1 MVMTDVTKRLDA
13 TCRSAIA
20 AAMLASAAALAPA
33 PAAAQS
39 QLLFLAEDVPASLNY
54 DGPAASIGTT
64 QTGFINLMEPMVYYP
79 YAGMSPDGVRLL
91 DFTKYEGRLIES
103 WSYDAPSLTWTMKL
117 RRGAKSCAGN
127 EFTADDV
134 LYTFARAKSVSG
146 KAPVGWFLSNVGGI
160 KGFTRDVFRDP
171 EAKKLGDEVRKI
183 DDYTVAITQG
193 APNSFLLMALT
204 IYGLAP
210 FDSKEMK
217 ARAKPDDPWSHDY
230 VNTENVPSFGP
241 YCLERWVKD
250 DEFVF
255 KANPNYYRG
264 KPAIDRVVM
273 KKVPQ
278 SANRVVT
285 LRSNR
290 AHLTQRLTAKEFASL
305 QNAAGVKVVGVYG
318 NETLFL
324 APNWKVA
331 PFDNVK
337 LRQAM
342 AYAINYDQAADIGYA
357 GAAKRWEG
365 HIPTSFPGYAKP
377 AQQYAYDPARAKALL
392 AEAGYPDGKG
402 LEAFADQFKLA
413 YTAERESYL
422 GPIAA
427 VIQTSL
433 KAVGFPVVLDPLP
446 QTQMGDRRLVKKDL
460 PLSIS
465 DTDKA
470 SAISGAYQT
479 MVFYISNQAGAIINT
494 SNYANPEVDGLFA
507 KIKAETDTSKQNEML
522 KTVQDILQKDLAIVP
537 MLETKTQY
545 AATAKLSGITWHA
558 DNSLRFQ
565 DLTLAP

>member
-1 MVMTDVTKRLDA
+1 MTRMIGRLVGA
-13 TCRSAIA
+13 CILG
-20 AAMLASAAALAPA
+20 LASLPA
-33 PAAAQS
+33 GAQ
-39 QLLFLAEDVPASLNY
+39 QQILFLAEDVPASLNY
-54 DGPAASIGTT
+54 DGPSASIGTS

-79 YAGMSPDGVRLL
+79 YGAVGADGVRLL
-91 DFTKYEGRLIES
+91 DFTKIEGRLIEK
-103 WSYDAPSLTWTMKL
+103 WAYDPASLTWTMSL
-117 RRGAKSCAGN
+117 RKGVKSCSGN

-134 LYTFARAKSVSG
+134 IYTFARAKSVSG

-183 DDYTVAITQG
+183 DDYTVAITQA

-217 ARAKPDDPWSHDY
+217 AHAKPEDPWSHDY
-230 VNTENVPSFGP
+230 VNTVNAPAFGP
-241 YCLERWVKD
+241 YCVERWVKD

-255 KANPNYYRG
+255 KANPNYYRS
-264 KPAIDRVVM
+264 KPAIDRIVM

-290 AHLTQRLTAKEFASL
+290 AQLTQRLTAKEFASL
-305 QNAAGVKVVGVYG
+305 QNVASVKVVGVYG

-324 APNWKVA
+324 APNWKVP

-342 AYAINYDQAADIGYA
+342 AYALNYAQAADIGYA
-357 GAAKRWEG
+357 GAARRWES
-365 HIPTSFPGYAKP
+365 HIPASFPGYAAP
-377 AQQYAYDPARAKALL
+377 SLQYGYDPEKAKQLL
-392 AEAGYPDGKG
+392 VEAGYPGGQG
-402 LEAFADQFKLA
+402 LEKYADQFKLA

-433 KAVGFPVVLDPLP
+433 RAVGIPIVLDPLP

-470 SAISGAYQT
+470 SAISGAYQM

-494 SNYANPEVDGLFA
+494 TNYANAEIDGLFT
-507 KIKAETDTSKQNEML
+507 KIKAETDPSKQDEML
-522 KTVQDILQKDLAIVP
+522 KSAQDILQRDLAIIP
-537 MLETKTQY
+537 ILETKTQY
-545 AATAKLSGITWHA
+545 ASSSKLSGITWHA
-558 DNSLRFQ
+558 DNSIRFQ

>member
-1 MVMTDVTKRLDA
+1 MTRMIGWLA
-13 TCRSAIA
+13 GTCLLG
-20 AAMLASAAALAPA
+20 LASLPALA
-33 PAAAQS
+33 Q
-39 QLLFLAEDVPASLNY
+39 QQILFLAEDVPASLNY
-54 DGPAASIGTT
+54 DGPSASIGTS

-79 YAGMSPDGVRLL
+79 YGGTGPDGVRLL
-91 DFTKYEGRLIES
+91 DFTTYEGRLIET
-103 WSYDAPSLTWTMKL
+103 WSYDAATLTWTMKL
-117 RRGAKSCAGN
+117 RKGAKSCAGN

-160 KGFTRDVFRDP
+160 KGFTRDVFKDA

-183 DDYTVAITQG
+183 DDHTVAITQS

-217 ARAKPDDPWSHDY
+217 ANAKPDDPWSHDY
-230 VNTENVPSFGP
+230 VNTVNAPGFGP
-241 YCLERWVKD
+241 YCVERWVKD

-255 KANPNYYRG
+255 RANPNYYRG
-264 KPAIDRVVM
+264 KPAIERIVM

-290 AHLTQRLTAKEFASL
+290 AQLTQRLTAKEFASL

-324 APNWKVA
+324 APNWKVP

-337 LRQAM
+337 LRQVM
-342 AYAINYDQAADIGYA
+342 AYALNYAQAADIGYA
-357 GAAKRWEG
+357 GAARRWES
-365 HIPTSFPGYAKP
+365 HIPASFPGYAAP
-377 AQQYAYDPARAKALL
+377 ALQYRYDPEKAKQLL
-392 AEAGYPDGKG
+392 AEAGFPGGQG
-402 LEAFADQFKLA
+402 LEKFAEQFKLA

-433 KAVGFPVVLDPLP
+433 KAVGIPVVLDPLP

-470 SAISGAYQT
+470 SAISGAYQM

-494 SNYANPEVDGLFA
+494 TNYANPEIDGLFA
-507 KIKAETDTSKQNEML
+507 KIKAETDLARQNEML
-522 KTVQDILQKDLAIVP
+522 KSAQDILQRDLAIIP
-537 MLETKTQY
+537 ILETKTQY
-545 AATAKLSGITWHA
+545 AFSAKLSGITWHA
-558 DNSLRFQ
+558 DNSIRFQ